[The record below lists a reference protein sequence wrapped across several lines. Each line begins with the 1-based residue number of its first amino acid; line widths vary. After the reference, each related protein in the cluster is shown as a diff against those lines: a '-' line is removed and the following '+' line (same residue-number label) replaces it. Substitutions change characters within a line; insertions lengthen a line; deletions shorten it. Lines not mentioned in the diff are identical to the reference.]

1 MVCAVTENEAKNN
14 HLFLLKK
21 KVVIL
26 AVLRLSVL
34 TINQKKRF
42 QLK

>member
-1 MVCAVTENEAKNN
+1 MVCATTESETKNDYFFCLKNN
-14 HLFLLKK
+14 
-21 KVVIL
+21 VVIL

-34 TINQKKRF
+34 TINQNKRF